1 MDGNLTIAIAFLLG
15 LVAGCACI
23 AWWLGR
29 RHARQLDAALSQQ
42 VQNATLEKRL
52 LEERLDRHAKEAES
66 AQTELAVAK
75 RELGESMAGRQA
87 AETRAAQFEASNTQL
102 SEQLAK
108 SREELAKTRTDGDA
122 AKVQLAEIRTR
133 LDEAEKGF
141 REKEALFRESSEAL
155 KKEFQLLANE
165 IFEQHGQR
173 LRTTSTEQLSNV
185 LKPFK
190 EQITDFKRKVE
201 EVYTTDAKDRASLL
215 TEVRNLQEASERVNR
230 EAESLTRAL
239 KGDTRVQGNWGE
251 VVLERVLTDSGL
263 RRDHEYV
270 VQASL
275 RTETGDL
282 KRPDVI
288 IHLPGDKD
296 VVVDAK
302 VSLAAYEQALATADD
317 SVRDEAITRHVQSL
331 RNHVRNLASQDYDRL
346 EGVRSLDFVLLFVPV
361 EAAFTMAMERDPSIF
376 TEAFDKRLV
385 IVSPTT
391 LMMTL
396 RIIDNVWRYEKQN
409 RNAQEIAHRA
419 GALYDKV
426 RVILEDMDQL
436 GKSLGTAKRS
446 YDSAYARL
454 VRGKGNLVRQV
465 EQFRELG
472 ADVKKALPRDLV
484 DAANDS

>member
-1 MDGNLTIAIAFLLG
+1 MKSVHTLSSARKLSWPSRQKAFSELSEKHEVSKALAVRLQSENNQLSG
-15 LVAGCACI
+15 QLEIVREETVAS
-23 AWWLGR
+23 R
-29 RHARQLDAALSQQ
+29 SD
-42 VQNATLEKRL
+42 
-52 LEERLDRHAKEAES
+52 
-66 AQTELAVAK
+66 AQTAK
-75 RELGESMAGRQA
+75 LQLTQIR
-87 AETRAAQFEASNTQL
+87 TQL
-102 SEQLAK
+102 A
-108 SREELAKTRTDGDA
+108 
-122 AKVQLAEIRTR
+122 
-133 LDEAEKGF
+133 EAEKGF
-141 REKEALFRESSEAL
+141 REKEALFKEASDAL
-155 KKEFQLLANE
+155 KKEFQLLANQ
-165 IFEQHGQR
+165 IFEHHGQK
-173 LRTTSTEQLSNV
+173 LRSANTEQLTSV
-185 LKPFK
+185 LRPFK

-215 TEVRNLQEASERVNR
+215 TEVRNLQDASERVNR
-230 EAESLTRAL
+230 EAENLTRAL

-275 RTETGDL
+275 RNEGGEL
-282 KRPDVI
+282 KRPDVV
-288 IHLPGDKD
+288 IHLPGEKD
-296 VVVDAK
+296 VVIDAK
-302 VSLAAYEQALATADD
+302 VSLVAYEQALAAG
-317 SVRDEAITRHVQSL
+317 DETSREDAITRHVQSL
-331 RNHVRNLASQDYDRL
+331 RSHVRNLAGQDYDRL

-376 TEAFDKRLV
+376 SEAFEKRLV

-396 RIIDNVWRYEKQN
+396 RIIDNVWRYEKQS
-409 RNAQEIAHRA
+409 RNAQEIARRA

-454 VRGKGNLVRQV
+454 VSGKGNLVRQV

-472 ADVKKALPRDLV
+472 ADVKKVLPKDLAE
-484 DAANDS
+484 AANEIP

>member
-1 MDGNLTIAIAFLLG
+1 MDGIEIIAPTLAAGMVVGAALTG
-15 LVAGCACI
+15 V
-23 AWWLGR
+23 WLQR
-29 RHARQLDAALSQQ
+29 RYRRNIDAAVSRQAETSTLDKRLMEERLEVRARSLERTETELGKVQGAFSELSQQ
-42 VQNATLEKRL
+42 HEVSKA
-52 LEERLDRHAKEAES
+52 
-66 AQTELAVAK
+66 LAVRLQSENNQLTSQLENVREEAVAARNDAEAAK
-75 RELGESMAGRQA
+75 LQL
-87 AETRAAQFEASNTQL
+87 AQIRTQL
-102 SEQLAK
+102 A
-108 SREELAKTRTDGDA
+108 
-122 AKVQLAEIRTR
+122 
-133 LDEAEKGF
+133 EAEKGF
-141 REKEALFRESSEAL
+141 REKEALFREASDGL
-155 KKEFQLLANE
+155 KKEFQLLANQ
-165 IFEQHGQR
+165 IFEHHGQK
-173 LRTTSTEQLSNV
+173 LRSANTEQLTSV

-270 VQASL
+270 VQASF
-275 RTETGDL
+275 RNEGGEL

-296 VVVDAK
+296 VVIDAK
-302 VSLAAYEQALATADD
+302 VSLAAYEQALALG
-317 SVRDEAITRHVQSL
+317 DEAAREDAITRHVQSL
-331 RNHVRNLASQDYDRL
+331 RNHVRNLGSQDYDRL
-346 EGVRSLDFVLLFVPV
+346 EGVRSLDFVLLFIPV
-361 EAAFTMAMERDPSIF
+361 EAAFTMAMERDPAIF
-376 TEAFDKRLV
+376 AEAFEKRLV

-396 RIIDNVWRYEKQN
+396 RIIDNVWRYEKQS
-409 RNAQEIAHRA
+409 RNAQEIARRA

-454 VRGKGNLVRQV
+454 VSGKGNLVRQV

-472 ADVKKALPRDLV
+472 ADVKKVLPRDLIE
-484 DAANDS
+484 AAND

>member
-1 MDGNLTIAIAFLLG
+1 MDGIEVIAPTLA
-15 LVAGCACI
+15 AGI
-23 AWWLGR
+23 VIG
-29 RHARQLDAALSQQ
+29 AALAAFWLRRRYRRAIDSAVGRQ
-42 VQNATLEKRL
+42 AETAALDKRL
-52 LEERLDRHAKEAES
+52 MEERLEVRARALERAEADLKK
-66 AQTELAVAK
+66 AQGAV
-75 RELGESMAGRQA
+75 RE
-87 AETRAAQFEASNTQL
+87 L
-102 SEQLAK
+102 SEQHEVSKALAVRLE
-108 SREELAKTRTDGDA
+108 SENNQLSGQLERAREETVASRSDAQTAKL
-122 AKVQLAEIRTR
+122 QLTQIRTQ
-133 LDEAEKGF
+133 LEEAQKGF
-141 REKEALFRESSEAL
+141 REKEALFKEAGDAL
-155 KKEFQLLANE
+155 KQEFQLLANQ
-165 IFEQHGQR
+165 IFEHHGER
-173 LRTTSTEQLSNV
+173 LQTANTEQLTSV
-185 LKPFK
+185 LRPFK

-270 VQASL
+270 VQASF
-275 RTETGDL
+275 RNDGGDL

-288 IHLPGDKD
+288 IHLPGEKD
-296 VVVDAK
+296 VVIDAK
-302 VSLAAYEQALATADD
+302 VSLAAYEQALAA
-317 SVRDEAITRHVQSL
+317 VDEASREDATTRHVQSL
-331 RNHVRNLASQDYDRL
+331 RNHVRNLAGQDYDRL
-346 EGVRSLDFVLLFVPV
+346 QGVRSLDFVLLFVPV

-376 TEAFDKRLV
+376 TEAFEKRLV

-396 RIIDNVWRYEKQN
+396 RIIDNVWRYEKQS
-409 RNAQEIAHRA
+409 RNAQEIARRA

-454 VRGKGNLVRQV
+454 VSGKGNLVRQV

-484 DAANDS
+484 ATADE

>member
-1 MDGNLTIAIAFLLG
+1 MDGTMITIALAAFAGLTVGCLLT
-15 LVAGCACI
+15 AG
-23 AWWLGR
+23 WMRR
-29 RHARQLDAALSQQ
+29 RHRRAIDAVLSHEAH
-42 VQNATLEKRL
+42 NTAIEKRL
-52 LEERLDRHAKEAES
+52 MEERLEVRSRAAERAEAELASTQRELRERSEQHQEATAKSVHLGTENSQLS
-66 AQTELAVAK
+66 AQ
-75 RELGESMAGRQA
+75 
-87 AETRAAQFEASNTQL
+87 L
-102 SEQLAK
+102 SKA
-108 SREELAKTRTDGDA
+108 REESSAARADA
-122 AKVQLAEIRTR
+122 EVAKVQLAEIRTR
-133 LDEAEKGF
+133 LSETEKGF
-141 REKEALFRESSEAL
+141 REKEALFKEASEAL
-155 KKEFQLLANE
+155 KQEFQLLANQ
-165 IFEQHGQR
+165 IFEQHGEK
-173 LRTTSTEQLSNV
+173 LRTTSTEQLNSV
-185 LKPFK
+185 LRPFK
-190 EQITDFKRKVE
+190 EQITDFKRRVE

-270 VQASL
+270 VQASF
-275 RTETGDL
+275 RNEGGEL

-296 VVVDAK
+296 VVIDAK
-302 VSLAAYEQALATADD
+302 VSLAAYEQALALG
-317 SVRDEAITRHVQSL
+317 DEAAREDAITRHVQSL
-331 RNHVRNLASQDYDRL
+331 RNHVRNLGSQDYDRL
-346 EGVRSLDFVLLFVPV
+346 EGVRSLDFVLLFIPV
-361 EAAFTMAMERDPSIF
+361 EAAFTMAMERDPAIF
-376 TEAFDKRLV
+376 AEAFEKRLV

-396 RIIDNVWRYEKQN
+396 RIIDNVWRYEKQS
-409 RNAQEIAHRA
+409 RNAQEIARRA

-454 VRGKGNLVRQV
+454 VSGKGNLVRQV

-484 DAANDS
+484 EAAND

>member
-1 MDGNLTIAIAFLLG
+1 MDGFGIIVSALAVGIALG
-15 LVAGCACI
+15 GVCAT
-23 AWWLGR
+23 AWLRKRYRQNIDGAVR
-29 RHARQLDAALSQQ
+29 RQAETAAMD
-42 VQNATLEKRL
+42 KRL
-52 LEERLDRHAKEAES
+52 MEERLEVRNRALERAEAELAS
-66 AQTELAVAK
+66 VREAYKDRSEQHEVSKALAVRLQSENDQLGRHLEK
-75 RELGESMAGRQA
+75 VREENVASRSD
-87 AETRAAQFEASNTQL
+87 AETAKLQLAQIRTQL
-102 SEQLAK
+102 A
-108 SREELAKTRTDGDA
+108 
-122 AKVQLAEIRTR
+122 
-133 LDEAEKGF
+133 EAEKGF
-141 REKEALFRESSEAL
+141 REKEALFREASDGL
-155 KKEFQLLANE
+155 KKEFQLLANQ
-165 IFEQHGQR
+165 IFEHHGEK
-173 LRTTSTEQLSNV
+173 LRSENTEQLTSV

-270 VQASL
+270 VQASF
-275 RTETGDL
+275 RNEGGEL

-296 VVVDAK
+296 VVIDAK
-302 VSLAAYEQALATADD
+302 VSLAAYEQALALG
-317 SVRDEAITRHVQSL
+317 DEAAREDAVTRHVQSL
-331 RNHVRNLASQDYDRL
+331 RNHVRNLGSQDYDRL
-346 EGVRSLDFVLLFVPV
+346 EGVRSLDFVLLFIPV
-361 EAAFTMAMERDPSIF
+361 EAAFTMAMERDPAIF
-376 TEAFDKRLV
+376 AEAFEKRLV

-396 RIIDNVWRYEKQN
+396 RIIDNVWRYEKQS
-409 RNAQEIAHRA
+409 RNAQEIARRA

-436 GKSLGTAKRS
+436 GKSLGNARRS

-454 VRGKGNLVRQV
+454 VSGKGNLVRQV

-484 DAANDS
+484 EAAND